1 MLKLHEWHRYI
12 GIVSAFFVII
22 LSATG
27 VVLNYNDT
35 LELDNNHISNQWLL
49 DHYNIGEFPITSYQ
63 SNKLL
68 ISHSSQY
75 IFIDGK
81 YVLQSDEALLGAIH
95 TEEYIILATPISL
108 ILLDYAGNIIDEIS
122 QLTGLPEAPLGISK
136 DQSGHPVVRGVNTYW
151 KASPELTAWQPLRGP
166 HPQWVAPT
174 ETPLHIAKQIQDYV
188 RSHEITLERMLLD
201 LHSGRLM
208 GDFGKNIMSIAALLF
223 IILAISGI
231 IIWFRKS
238 SVR

>member
-1 MLKLHEWHRYI
+1 MPKLHEWHRYI
-12 GIVSAFFVII
+12 GIVSAFFVIV

-27 VVLNYNDT
+27 LVLNYNDT

-49 DHYNIGEFPITSYQ
+49 DYYNIGEFPITSYQ

-151 KASPELTAWQPLRGP
+151 KASPELTAWQPLLGP

-174 ETPLHIAKQIQDYV
+174 ETPLYIAKQIQDYV